1 MKSYLRFLS
10 RNKLYTAIMAV
21 GLCVSLAFVIIF
33 TCYTRQQF
41 AVCNHYPGSKDI
53 YLLGMGGRTFSYE
66 TLAEE
71 IENEIPGVEDA
82 VLVQNYYNGIKYN
95 GELSSEEGMLML
107 DKDFFDVFETRFL
120 AGSPEV
126 FNTAENA
133 LVTESFARRNGM
145 EEVIGTRLIDGKKEF
160 IIAGIIEDFNDS
172 VFNNFEVILNGK
184 LNAGKRS
191 NQTTSS
197 VMTFIK
203 VSKGTD
209 IKDLEANIENHVLK
223 FMNHSSFRGAKPVTL
238 IRLDELYFSEIN
250 DGMMGL
256 KCEKIDKVFILSIVV
271 IFLLIS
277 SIINY
282 VNLNVASAERREK
295 EMALRHILGADR
307 RHVYFRVFAES
318 LVFTALS
325 FMAAIALSIG
335 LSDKINDLLRPE
347 IPLEISFTAD
357 YMTIYCLV
365 ILATSFICSL
375 AVSLNVSRTKV
386 TSSTRTRKPLSG
398 LFMGLQ
404 FVMSFVMIS
413 VSLTMEAQM
422 RHMVN
427 RDMFANVDNLYRTM
441 FSSTELKQKV
451 KALPFIRNA
460 GRSTGYPG
468 YFGMLMGVDG
478 GETYAS
484 IMYCD
489 SIAFRL
495 FGFDIIE
502 DHRDGNPLGVWLTE
516 RAANHFNVDK
526 ENFTWKPLYG
536 LSDKVS
542 GIIKDTPTSS
552 IVKKQWNGLGIVAV
566 VKQEDVR
573 WGGWIL
579 EMDETDENRH
589 YMDSLTNVLYKNMS
603 GREAFGCGFIKDL
616 NRKEYDQ
623 TERDMRL
630 IELFMFISI
639 MLSCL
644 AFFAISMHYSVNNA
658 KPVSIHKVFG
668 GSTSSELRRCLGK
681 YFRIMLPALII
692 GIPPAWILCGRYL
705 QQFSYRID
713 LKENIWIFLTS
724 MVISIAI
731 STAAVLWQTLRAART
746 NPAEA
751 LKKE

>member
-1 MKSYLRFLS
+1 MSNPLFKDSQAQQPKQQQHPDIKQLYAEFRNNPLQYLA
-10 RNKLYTAIMAV
+10 KA
-21 GLCVSLAFVIIF
+21 
-33 TCYTRQQF
+33 
-41 AVCNHYPGSKDI
+41 
-53 YLLGMGGRTFSYE
+53 
-66 TLAEE
+66 
-71 IENEIPGVEDA
+71 
-82 VLVQNYYNGIKYN
+82 
-95 GELSSEEGMLML
+95 
-107 DKDFFDVFETRFL
+107 
-120 AGSPEV
+120 
-126 FNTAENA
+126 
-133 LVTESFARRNGM
+133 
-145 EEVIGTRLIDGKKEF
+145 
-160 IIAGIIEDFNDS
+160 
-172 VFNNFEVILNGK
+172 K
-184 LNAGKRS
+184 LNIPAEIG
-191 NQTTSS
+191 NDPE
-197 VMTFIK
+197 
-203 VSKGTD
+203 D
-209 IKDLEANIENHVLK
+209 IGRYL
-223 FMNHSSFRGAKPVTL
+223 MQSGQ
-238 IRLDELYFSEIN
+238 IN
-250 DGMMGL
+250 NGMMGL

-318 LVFTALS
+318 LVFTALA
-325 FMAAIALSIG
+325 FLVAIALSIG
-335 LSDKINDLLRPE
+335 LSDKISDLLRPE

-357 YMTIYCLV
+357 YMMIYFLV
-365 ILATSFICSL
+365 ILATSVICSI

-398 LFMGLQ
+398 VFMGLQ

-502 DHRDGNPLGVWLTE
+502 DNRDDSPHGVWLTE

-536 LSDKVS
+536 LSENVS

-552 IVKKQWNGLGIVAV
+552 IVKKQWNGLGIVVV
-566 VKQEDVR
+566 VKQEDLR

-589 YMDSLTNVLYKNMS
+589 YMDSLTNVLYKNMR
-603 GREAFGCGFIKDL
+603 GKEAFGCGFIKDL

-623 TERDMRL
+623 TERKRSN
-630 IELFMFISI
+630 I
-639 MLSCL
+639 
-644 AFFAISMHYSVNNA
+644 YS
-658 KPVSIHKVFG
+658 
-668 GSTSSELRRCLGK
+668 
-681 YFRIMLPALII
+681 
-692 GIPPAWILCGRYL
+692 WI
-705 QQFSYRID
+705 
-713 LKENIWIFLTS
+713 
-724 MVISIAI
+724 
-731 STAAVLWQTLRAART
+731 
-746 NPAEA
+746 
-751 LKKE
+751 

>member
-33 TCYTRQQF
+33 TCYTWQQF
-41 AVCNHYPGSKDI
+41 SVCNHYHGSKDI
-53 YLLGMGGRTFSYE
+53 YLVAMGGNTYSYG

-71 IENEIPGVEDA
+71 IENEIPGIEEA
-82 VLVQNYYNGIKYN
+82 VLVQNYYNDITYN
-95 GELSSEEGMLML
+95 GELSSGQAKLVL
-107 DKDFFDVFETRFL
+107 DKDFFDVFETKFI
-120 AGSPEV
+120 AGSIGE

-145 EEVIGTRLIDGKKEF
+145 EEVIGTKLVDGKKEF
-160 IIAGIIEDFNDS
+160 IIAGIIEDFNGS
-172 VFNNFEVILNGK
+172 VFDNFEVILNAK
-184 LNAGKRS
+184 VYASKRNNVAG
-191 NQTTSS
+191 SS
-197 VMTFIK
+197 VMTFIR

-209 IKDLEANIENHVLK
+209 IKDLEAKIEDHVLK
-223 FMNHSSFRGAKPVTL
+223 FMKLSHFKGAKPVTL

-250 DGMMGL
+250 NGMMGL

-271 IFLLIS
+271 ILLLIS
-277 SIINY
+277 AIINY

-307 RHVYFRVFAES
+307 KHIYLRVFAES
-318 LVFTALS
+318 LAFTTLT
-325 FMAAIALSIG
+325 FLVAIASAIG
-335 LSDKINDLLRPE
+335 LCDIVNDLLRPE

-357 YMTIYCLV
+357 YIMIYCLM
-365 ILATSFICSL
+365 ILATSAICSI
-375 AVSLNVSRTKV
+375 AVSLYVSRTKI

-398 LFMGLQ
+398 LFMSLQ
-404 FVMSFVMIS
+404 FILSFVMIS
-413 VSLTMEAQM
+413 VSLTMETQM

-427 RDMFANVDNLYRTM
+427 RDMYANVDNLYRTI
-441 FSSTELKQKV
+441 FTSNELEQQIQT
-451 KALPFIRNA
+451 LPFIRNA
-460 GRSTGYPG
+460 GKSTGYPG
-468 YFGMLMGVDG
+468 YFGMLCSADG
-478 GETYAS
+478 DNTYAS

-495 FGFDIIE
+495 FGFDITE
-502 DHRDGNPLGVWLTE
+502 DYSDDSPLGTWLTE
-516 RAANHFNVDK
+516 SAANHFTVDK
-526 ENFTWKPLYG
+526 DNFTWKPLYG
-536 LSDKVS
+536 LSEKVS

-552 IVKKQWNGLGIVAV
+552 IVRKHWNGLGIVGVA
-566 VKQEDVR
+566 KSKDIR

-589 YMDSLTNVLYKNMS
+589 YMDSLTNALYKKLR
-603 GREAFGCGFIKDL
+603 GREVFGCGFIKDL

-623 TERDMRL
+623 TKRDMRL
-630 IELFMFISI
+630 IELFMFIAI

-644 AFFAISMHYSVNNA
+644 AFFAMSMHYSVNNT

-668 GSTSSELRRCLGK
+668 GSTSSELKRCLSR
-681 YFRIMLPALII
+681 YFRIMLPSLAL
-692 GIPPAWILCGRYL
+692 GVPLAWFVSGRYL
-705 QQFSYRID
+705 EQFSYRID
-713 LKENIWIFLTS
+713 LKENIWIFLTAMLIS
-724 MVISIAI
+724 LSISI
-731 STAAVLWQTLRAART
+731 AAVLWQTIRAVRT